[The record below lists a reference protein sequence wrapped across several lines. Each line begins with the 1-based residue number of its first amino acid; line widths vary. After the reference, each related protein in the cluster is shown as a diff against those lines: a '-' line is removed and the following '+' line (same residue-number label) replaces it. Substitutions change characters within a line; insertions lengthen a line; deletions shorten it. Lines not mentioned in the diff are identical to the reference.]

1 MIEPDLPHPDPPEG
15 GEDPTHTSDG
25 SGAGSPPAAG
35 ARTWGGF
42 QLIES
47 LGHGGFGR
55 VYRAWESSLAREV
68 ALKIIRVP
76 DPAQATTVLHE
87 GRLLARVRHPNIVT
101 VHGAQQVGDEIGIWM
116 ELIRGRSLAELVR
129 QQGPMSADE
138 AAVVGVHLCQA
149 VAAVHGAGLLH
160 RDIKAQNVMRESGGR
175 IVLMDF
181 GAGRE
186 AADPDHSGRGEL
198 PGTPRYMAPELFAG
212 QAASRAS
219 DIYSLG
225 VLLFFLVTR
234 EFPVDGRNVMDFALA
249 HGARRRLSLADVRP
263 DLPAAFL
270 RVVERAL
277 SPVPPD
283 RYQSAGAMLQ
293 ALNDAIPVASQRW
306 PAPAADSPGEAAED
320 AARTT
325 RLLEPARRLS
335 PTALAARLVVGLVA
349 ALLAV
354 GFFGYVTTHQYNDWL
369 DIGTDFATS
378 TPLQWGITG
387 LRSLIP
393 LVVYAALTI
402 VAVRI
407 VVAVWHVIERLLP
420 AVVRLK
426 LRGRD
431 TFTGVLRRLGG
442 PEAQSA
448 GHELL
453 LLQTL
458 VIAGGIWLFYD
469 VYWLL
474 IATDVNTV
482 DAATLDRLRPER
494 ATRIWFRPVMTAAL
508 VGMVFAWL
516 AVWRRHRARG
526 RSLDR
531 PTLAAGISM
540 MALQLIMLE
549 LPYALLFRPADRLVF
564 DQLRCYEV
572 GANATDLLLYCP
584 DAPPPRMRVVP
595 SSDPGVQRTGDSESI
610 LSIGR

>member
-1 MIEPDLPHPDPPEG
+1 MIEPDLPHPDRREG

-76 DPAQATTVLHE
+76 DAALATTVLHE
-87 GRLLARVRHPNIVT
+87 GRLMARVRHPNVVT

-138 AAVVGVHLCQA
+138 AAVIGVHLCQA
-149 VAAVHGAGLLH
+149 VAAVHAAGLLH

-181 GAGRE
+181 GAGRD

-277 SPVPPD
+277 SPGPAE

-293 ALNDAIPVASQRW
+293 ALNDAIPVAPQRW
-306 PAPAADSPGEAAED
+306 PERRGPADDGDRHAGE
-320 AARTT
+320 TT
-325 RLLEPARRLS
+325 RLAEATRRSPATRV
-335 PTALAARLVVGLVA
+335 AARSALGLVGGF
-349 ALLAV
+349 LAI
-354 GFFGYVTTHQYNDWL
+354 GLFGYLTTHQFNDWL
-369 DIGTDFATS
+369 DIGTDFAGG
-378 TPLQWGITG
+378 TPLQWWITG
-387 LRSLIP
+387 LRSFIP
-393 LVVYAALTI
+393 LVVYATVAI
-402 VAVRI
+402 VTVRV
-407 VVAVWHVIERLLP
+407 VVALWHVIERLLP
-420 AVVRLK
+420 VAVRLK
-426 LRGRD
+426 IRGRD
-431 TFTGVLRRLGG
+431 TVTGVLRLLGG
-442 PEAQSA
+442 PEARSA

-453 LLQTL
+453 LLQTIVLAL
-458 VIAGGIWLFYD
+458 VIWLFLD
-469 VYWLL
+469 IFMLL
-474 IATDVNTV
+474 IAADVHTV
-482 DAATLDRLRPER
+482 DTAALERLRPLSG
-494 ATRIWFRPVMTAAL
+494 TRIWYRPVLTVAL
-508 VGMVFAWL
+508 TGFVFAWI
-516 AVWRRHRARG
+516 AIWRRQRARG
-526 RSLDR
+526 RSVDR
-531 PTLAAGISM
+531 TTLAAGISM
-540 MALQLIMLE
+540 MAVMLVMLE
-549 LPYALLFRPADRLVF
+549 LPYALLFRPADRVSYE
-564 DQLRCYEV
+564 QLRCYQV
-572 GANATDLLLYCP
+572 GANPTHLLLYCP
-584 DAPPPRMRVVP
+584 DAPPPRKRVVP
-595 SSDPGVQRTGDSESI
+595 SSDPRVQRTGDSDSI
-610 LSIGR
+610 FSIGR